1 MKKNLAILLPYK
13 ERYTL
18 NDAAA
23 ASIWVKDYLK
33 ESKLSN
39 HTLVFGNLPENKR
52 PLTKNY
58 INIQEMT
65 MISNNKQ
72 IGVIIH
78 IKIVKSS
85 VIN

>member
-1 MKKNLAILLPYK
+1 MK
-13 ERYTL
+13 L
-18 NDAAA
+18 NQNFFLQIKDLYETKLK
-23 ASIWVKDYLK
+23 IWEK
-33 ESKLSN
+33 
-39 HTLVFGNLPENKR
+39 G
-52 PLTKNY
+52 KNY